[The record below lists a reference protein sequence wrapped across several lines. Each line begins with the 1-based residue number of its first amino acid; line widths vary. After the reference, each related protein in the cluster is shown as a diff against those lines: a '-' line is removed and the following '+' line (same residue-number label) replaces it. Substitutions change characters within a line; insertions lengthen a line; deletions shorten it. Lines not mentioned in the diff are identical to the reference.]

1 VRLAANELNRVPPA
15 VSRYLLPHERRIITV
30 RRHPAVLLGPFG
42 LLAGAAAVAGLVT
55 ATRRKDVAALRGAW
69 GASGVALLISAIR
82 LRAWLSSY
90 VVVTDTRLLYV
101 KSLVNVKVRTVPL
114 GQVRAIELR
123 RSFFG
128 RLLGYGTFVVKSSGP
143 DEKIR
148 VLPYPEQLYLEVCGT
163 ILPGNDEDD

>member
-1 VRLAANELNRVPPA
+1 VVRLAGNVQDQVPPA
-15 VSRYLLPHERRIITV
+15 VSRYLLPHERQVIAV

-42 LLAGAAAVAGLVT
+42 QLAGAAATAGLVT
-55 ATRRKDVAALRGAW
+55 ATRRKDAAALRGAW
-69 GASGVALLISAIR
+69 GAAGIALLISAIR

-90 VVVTDTRLLYV
+90 VVMTNSRLLYID
-101 KSLVNVKVRTVPL
+101 SLVSVKVRAIPL
-114 GQVRAIELR
+114 SAVRAIELR

-128 RLLGYGTFVVKSSGP
+128 RLLGYGTFVVKTAGR

-163 ILPGNDEDD
+163 LTPGGDD